1 MNIRPKGIIS
11 SAQSLPDAS
20 RRSIEEA
27 FGCRVFD
34 KYGSREFSGIAYE
47 CDAHEGHHVVG
58 EGYIVEVVKDG
69 QPAAPG
75 EIGEVVIT
83 DLNNL
88 CLPFIRYRIGDL
100 AEAMDP
106 GALCPCGRGLPRI
119 GKIEGRVQSIIIG
132 SKGQYVPGTFF
143 AHVLKDYD
151 HAIRQFQ
158 IVQEQ
163 RGSIVF
169 KVVRGKRYSDTILA
183 EVLATLHRFL
193 GEDLTIQ
200 VELVENIDMVRTGK
214 RLATVSR
221 LGIDF
226 QNVRAN

>member
-1 MNIRPKGIIS
+1 
-11 SAQSLPDAS
+11 
-20 RRSIEEA
+20 
-27 FGCRVFD
+27 
-34 KYGSREFSGIAYE
+34 
-47 CDAHEGHHVVG
+47 
-58 EGYIVEVVKDG
+58 
-69 QPAAPG
+69 
-75 EIGEVVIT
+75 
-83 DLNNL
+83 
-88 CLPFIRYRIGDL
+88 
-100 AEAMDP
+100 MDETK
-106 GALCPCGRGLPRI
+106 ACPCGRGLPRI

-163 RGSIVF
+163 RGSITF
-169 KVVRGKRYSDTILA
+169 KVVKGKRYSDETLT

-193 GEDLTIQ
+193 GEDLQIH
-200 VELVENIDMVRTGK
+200 VEFVENVDMVRTGK

-226 QNVRAN
+226 QQVKAS